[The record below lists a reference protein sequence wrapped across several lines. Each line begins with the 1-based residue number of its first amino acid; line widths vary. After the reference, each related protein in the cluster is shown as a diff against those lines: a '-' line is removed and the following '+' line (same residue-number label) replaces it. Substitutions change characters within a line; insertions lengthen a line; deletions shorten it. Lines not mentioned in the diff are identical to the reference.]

1 MSSGIKFG
9 AIMSAQQQLVNR
21 KDKAMSRLE
30 WGRTCTYTAD
40 MLPNFTPR
48 ELRAQCTKNKL
59 SSTGSPIELRTR
71 LAEHLLVERTRTNE
85 YRTHIAAGQSKQVT
99 DRCVQRC
106 HRAWHCR

>member
-21 KDKAMSRLE
+21 KDKAMSSLE

-59 SSTGSPIELRTR
+59 NSGICAKLSGGLCRTSQERDGLRGAGDDER
-71 LAEHLLVERTRTNE
+71 LP
-85 YRTHIAAGQSKQVT
+85 
-99 DRCVQRC
+99 
-106 HRAWHCR
+106 